1 MKILLTFFVLLFSS
15 SVLADDISDFEIE
28 GISVGDSLLDHVSE
42 KEILTQ
48 INDNQ
53 YMYNYL
59 NEDFG
64 VVYLYD
70 KLLTFDRVS
79 FFVKPSDKNYII
91 YSIKGS
97 ISYDDQLSE
106 CFIKQREIEREISSN
121 YLNTERITEESE
133 FSFDPSGESITYN
146 TIFLFESLD
155 HFRVACT
162 KYKKELKNKHN
173 WEDSLQILITT
184 TEVAEWFNNPL

>member
-1 MKILLTFFVLLFSS
+1 MQDFNCYNLVFSS
-15 SVLADDISDFEIE
+15 SA
-28 GISVGDSLLDHVSE
+28 
-42 KEILTQ
+42 T
-48 INDNQ
+48 
-53 YMYNYL
+53 
-59 NEDFG
+59 
-64 VVYLYD
+64 VYRPIPN
-70 KLLTFDRVS
+70 KL
-79 FFVKPSDKNYII
+79 
-91 YSIKGS
+91 
-97 ISYDDQLSE
+97 
-106 CFIKQREIEREISSN
+106 
-121 YLNTERITEESE
+121 ITEESE